1 MCCRPGRYKKERQH
15 EPASSG
21 ALVNIQF
28 NFRRK
33 RGICKEMKTVKITT
47 DNKISVIDVNFNDF
61 RAIQRAIG
69 GHFET
74 VHTQLMADYFHD
86 PSVIMLVDE
95 EGIIK
100 GLPLNLVGSALYGTV
115 KHGNPIVGDLIFGIA
130 AGEDIVAPDDV
141 EGLKERLLH
150 TFTGLQEE

>member
-1 MCCRPGRYKKERQH
+1 
-15 EPASSG
+15 
-21 ALVNIQF
+21 
-28 NFRRK
+28 
-33 RGICKEMKTVKITT
+33 MKTVKITT
-47 DNKISVIDVNFNDF
+47 DNKIFVIDVNFNDF

-100 GLPLNLVGSALYGTV
+100 GLPLNLVGSALYGTA
-115 KHGNPIVGDLIFGIA
+115 KHGIPLVGDLIFGIA